1 MTKIRTGLVLGALA
15 TVFCA
20 GAAFAS
26 GGTVKLK
33 TDNGPDG
40 YYYNALGNAAGRYCA
55 FYNAGEFDINA
66 VICGVRYAELDQSVV
81 TAGVDGYT
89 MGLDLRNEDPNAA
102 TYADLTGGGLIIAG
116 DVNSVP
122 SCSTTGNFRTGT
134 YGGGAGIVDP
144 LTSFLITMAQPAN
157 NDPAEGIDFCG
168 ILLDTN
174 SVFANSTRSQGY
186 APGGA
191 TTSIGFNHFVEA
203 VVFEPKE
210 FDLNMRMTGSSRFAG
225 DRGLPVQFARRN
237 CTTGP
242 DCKVDGTDGGSNA
255 ESDDFISGRFSID
268 NNTLAAPRPL
278 NLIIEA
284 DRSVINPK
292 LGPKDV
298 TAFFKPIGGGG
309 PIMNPV
315 TFPNGRTLFKLEIK
329 IAIKRKFLPLWPIN
343 LPFDVRLEDPNDA
356 NDVPDSES
364 QALGLRSNTGYYD
377 DDSHGGGFFF
387 TQSPV
392 LTGDA
397 LVTRFDAVDLPKTG
411 NTLNVTGA
419 QVVAGEF
426 GASGLSGLDAFELRR
441 EDAVIARNPDL
452 SPQGLFRN
460 VGTLGD
466 PGNADGITT
475 GLPVTTV
482 NVDFTNY
489 VATPTN
495 DALALNLFGLAYL
508 SPGDTGASVTA
519 VGSAGAGDVFIGNSA
534 TMLASTLPVSYFPQD
549 DLEIRLDV
557 EGELGTS
564 ASAPRTKVI
573 DSVLREQGRAI
584 AIEKGGRQID

>member
-1 MTKIRTGLVLGALA
+1 MLRMLRGWSVVTAVLAVLVTGVPVL
-15 TVFCA
+15 
-20 GAAFAS
+20 AS
-26 GGTVKLK
+26 GGQVKLK

-89 MGLDLRNEDPNAA
+89 MGLDLRSEDPNAA

-122 SCSTTGNFRTGT
+122 SCSTTGAFRTGT
-134 YGGGAGIVDP
+134 YGGGAGVADP

-174 SVFANSTRSQGY
+174 SVFANSARSQGY

-210 FDLNMRMTGSSRFAG
+210 FDLNIRMTGSSRFAG
-225 DRGLPVQFARRN
+225 DRGLPVAFARQECAVSSDCVSCLARMVP
-237 CTTGP
+237 TT
-242 DCKVDGTDGGSNA
+242 TNS
-255 ESDDFISGRFSID
+255 FITSRLSVD

-298 TAFFKPIGGGG
+298 TNLFKPVGGGLAL
-309 PIMNPV
+309 MNPL
-315 TFPNGRTLFKLEIK
+315 TFPNGRTVFTLNIK
-329 IAIKRKFLPLWPIN
+329 VCIASKFLPLFPVD
-343 LPFDVRLEDPNDA
+343 LPFDIRLQDPNDP
-356 NDVPDSES
+356 NIVPDSES
-364 QALGLRSNTGYYD
+364 GPMGLRPIAGYYD
-377 DDSHGGGFFF
+377 NDSHAGGFFF

-397 LVTRFDAVDLPKTG
+397 LGVRFDAVDLPPV
-411 NTLNVTGA
+411 NSTLDVTGV
-419 QVVAGEF
+419 QIVAGEF
-426 GASGLSGLDAFELRR
+426 GASGLAGLDALELRR
-441 EDAVIARNPDL
+441 EDAVVARNPDL
-452 SPQGLFRN
+452 SPQGLFRA
-460 VGTLGD
+460 VGTVGD
-466 PGNADGITT
+466 PGNADGIAT

-482 NVDFTNY
+482 LVDFTNY

-495 DALALNLFGLAYL
+495 PALAINLFALAFL
-508 SPGDTGASVTA
+508 NPGDTGASVTA
-519 VGSAGAGDVFIGNSA
+519 VGSAGAAGTFIGNSS
-534 TMLASTLPVSYFPQD
+534 TLLARTLPVTRFQQD

-557 EGELGTS
+557 GGYLGTS
-564 ASAPRTKVI
+564 ASPERRSGTAEGA
-573 DSVLREQGRAI
+573 SLRELGRYV
-584 AIEKGGRQID
+584 EVQKRP